1 MRATIQIAAWFGFV
15 ACVILMAT
23 GCQGTADPF
32 TAALKAKPMI
42 VAGHININYPDSR
55 PLIVAGSAGSQV
67 ALEAGDSPVNTM
79 ETVTIDQGKEID
91 VGAMATLLNDIQRS
105 SAAATPTSAQRQST
119 ATGTGTTGDVTAP
132 STIDVP
138 ISVPVNV
145 TPGAG
150 AGVSIPA
157 P

>member
-1 MRATIQIAAWFGFV
+1 MKTTLQIV
-15 ACVILMAT
+15 AGLAFFACLVILST
-23 GCQGTADPF
+23 GCQGTQDPF
-32 TAALKAKPMI
+32 SAVLRAKPVI
-42 VAGHININYPDSR
+42 VAGHININYPESR

-79 ETVTIDQGKEID
+79 DNVSIDQGKEID
-91 VGAMATLLNDIQRS
+91 IGAMATLLNDIQRS

-138 ISVPVNV
+138 
-145 TPGAG
+145 
-150 AGVSIPA
+150 VSIPVNIT
-157 P
+157 PGSGTTLPTP